1 MTDPRGAALHD
12 GGTNELS
19 TGILREGHGD
29 TADMSSTRRVALFAG
44 LVLLVCLPGCAATP
58 AVMDKADPVAISS
71 TDPRYSGYLR
81 RVHELIRTKMSYPC
95 VKDEATSRCDYKPA
109 RLTIEF
115 SLLQDGQIDYVRVAQ
130 KAEWEV
136 FDEYSVSAIRRAAP
150 FPPVP
155 PA

>member
-1 MTDPRGAALHD
+1 MSNNQRMALA
-12 GGTNELS
+12 S
-19 TGILREGHGD
+19 
-29 TADMSSTRRVALFAG
+29 
-44 LVLLVCLPGCAATP
+44 LVLSACLQGCATTP
-58 AVMDKADPVAISS
+58 TVMDKADPVAISS

-155 PA
+155 PALMAQAKPGSAGVRILVSFEYRIVDPNLPR

>member
-1 MTDPRGAALHD
+1 MALA
-12 GGTNELS
+12 S
-19 TGILREGHGD
+19 
-29 TADMSSTRRVALFAG
+29 
-44 LVLLVCLPGCAATP
+44 LVLSACLQGCATTP
-58 AVMDKADPVAISS
+58 TVMDKADPVAISS

-155 PA
+155 PALMAQAKPGSAGVRILVSFEYRIVDPNLPR